1 MKNSKFGP
9 KEAVHGLLED
19 AGGILQVHSPSDFP
33 KNRLQI
39 KNLKRKSDNNLRDDL
54 VNLIDT
60 CNKEHELNNIFVR
73 TVLTSPEKI
82 VFLSS
87 ENQLNDINRF
97 CTNNA

>member
-9 KEAVHGLLED
+9 KEAVHRLPED

-73 TVLTSPEKI
+73 IVLTSPEKI